1 MHKKAPLSSAAAI
14 AAILLL
20 SACSG
25 SGSEQAANPAP
36 SNDAAM
42 AEAPPTSAEPVV
54 LPPALIASRTYRCKD
69 NSLIYVD
76 FFGDNISADLKT
88 DKAGTAT
95 KLTAT
100 APNEPLSGGGYTVS
114 GNSEQVNITQP
125 GKSSQSCKA

>member
-1 MHKKAPLSSAAAI
+1 MHKNAPRSSAAAL

-25 SGSEQAANPAP
+25 SGSEQAAAPP

-42 AEAPPTSAEPVV
+42 AEDAPVSATPVV
-54 LPPALIASRTYRCKD
+54 LPPALVASRTYRCKD

-88 DKAGTAT
+88 EKTGAVT

-100 APNEPLSGGGYTVS
+100 APKEALSGGGYTVS
-114 GNSEQVNITQP
+114 GNSEQVQITQP
-125 GKSSQSCKA
+125 GKSAQSCKA